1 MSAITVFESC
11 GGEQF
16 HPFLSLSLSL
26 FHFLFRAR
34 TLVTHHS
41 RVHPHQCICHVAVS
55 SCRPRRNIFFFL
67 SSQQRNTRFR
77 GFQKRYAHILSEPP
91 FLCLSLDYIAF
102 GSAQHLCIT
111 CVDTRISSLFV
122 FSVFIAQSI
131 RVRRDAHAFSFSLS
145 RFRSL
150 KGKERRGSK
159 EGVLRSG
166 RVATYKSNQRSGSVC
181 LFQFVMSL
189 SVYVSVCCRGFR
201 ASYITVVSSGL

>member
-1 MSAITVFESC
+1 MHGPWSHTIRVYIRTSVYAMSRPHLV
-11 GGEQF
+11 G
-16 HPFLSLSLSL
+16 
-26 FHFLFRAR
+26 RAE
-34 TLVTHHS
+34 T
-41 RVHPHQCICHVAVS
+41 
-55 SCRPRRNIFFFL
+55 IFFL
-67 SSQQRNTRFR
+67 NSQQRKHPLPWFSEKVRAHLVGAPFSLPLARLYCFR
-77 GFQKRYAHILSEPP
+77 KRAT
-91 FLCLSLDYIAF
+91 SL
-102 GSAQHLCIT
+102 HNMR
-111 CVDTRISSLFV
+111 VDTRISSLFV

-150 KGKERRGSK
+150 KGKERRGAK

-201 ASYITVVSSGL
+201 ASYTTVVSASL

>member
-1 MSAITVFESC
+1 MSRPHLV
-11 GGEQF
+11 G
-16 HPFLSLSLSL
+16 
-26 FHFLFRAR
+26 RAE
-34 TLVTHHS
+34 T
-41 RVHPHQCICHVAVS
+41 
-55 SCRPRRNIFFFL
+55 IFFFFL
-67 SSQQRNTRFR
+67 NSQQRKHPLPWFSEKVRAHLVGAPFSLPLARLYCFR
-77 GFQKRYAHILSEPP
+77 KRAT
-91 FLCLSLDYIAF
+91 SLYNMR
-102 GSAQHLCIT
+102 
-111 CVDTRISSLFV
+111 VDTRISSLFV

-150 KGKERRGSK
+150 KGKERRGAK

-201 ASYITVVSSGL
+201 ASYTTVVSAGL